1 MKKGGVREEEKDLHY
16 SSHDKAV
23 DGHMSPLGINGVC
36 LRKVNWWRNVLH
48 LPSHCKKE
56 TIKGRK
62 EGGGGGGGGEG
73 KMTGEKKRKEKHK
86 NKSRR
91 IIS

>member
-1 MKKGGVREEEKDLHY
+1 MKKGGGVREEEKDLRY

-48 LPSHCKKE
+48 LPSHCKKRQLKE
-56 TIKGRK
+56 GRK
-62 EGGGGGGGGEG
+62 EEEEEEE
-73 KMTGEKKRKEKHK
+73 KEKWREKKKKKREKK
-86 NKSRR
+86 KKKKKKK
-91 IIS
+91 